1 MLRHANVAMDLRLP
15 FPLHPP
21 RKALAVVRLF
31 PLFLLRFAD
40 GAVIHGLGTFER
52 DHEQPKTKCRRPKEH
67 SAYTGKRVWQVHSP
81 AKIEDTTFIGMQ
93 AQADASSYHRL
104 QLNGGKR
111 EGTVQWA
118 RQDSCN
124 RPIARFL
131 RCRRCLMG

>member
-1 MLRHANVAMDLRLP
+1 M
-15 FPLHPP
+15 
-21 RKALAVVRLF
+21 AVVRLF

-52 DHEQPKTKCRRPKEH
+52 DHEQPKK
-67 SAYTGKRVWQVHSP
+67 SADGRKNTQPILEKVSQVHRP

-111 EGTVQWA
+111 EGIVQWA
-118 RQDSCN
+118 KAGQ
-124 RPIARFL
+124 L
-131 RCRRCLMG
+131 